1 MANQDANEAN
11 HARSTGDAPQ
21 LAGRTIA
28 ILVNDGFEQAELT
41 EPRRALEQAGAITH
55 LVSGK
60 PGTVQGFNH
69 DKKADTFNV
78 DKTFDDVDANAYD
91 AILLPGGAFNADE
104 LRMVEA
110 ARKIVRDANQA
121 GKPIAVICHGAWL
134 LVSAGIASGR
144 TLTSWPTLQDDIRN
158 AGGTWVDQEVA
169 IDGNLISSR
178 KPDDIP
184 AFSKAMIDAMAKQT
198 REHVRGTSDE
208 VTNGMSG

>member
-1 MANQDANEAN
+1 MAEGTSGNP
-11 HARSTGDAPQ
+11 PQ

-28 ILVNDGFEQAELT
+28 ILVNDGFEQVELT
-41 EPRRALEQAGAITH
+41 EPRKALEQAGAITH

-60 PGTVQGFNH
+60 KGTVQGFHH
-69 DKKADTFNV
+69 DEKGDAFDI
-78 DKTFDDVDANAYD
+78 DKTFDEIDAEAYN

-104 LRMVEA
+104 LRMVPA
-110 ARKIVRDANQA
+110 AQKIVQDADRA

-134 LVSAGIASGR
+134 LVSAGLVSGR

-184 AFSKAMIDAMAKQT
+184 AFSRALIEILAGQV
-198 REHVRGTSDE
+198 RETVRGTSDE
-208 VTNGMSG
+208 VANGMSG